1 MESGGGRSDPRPL
14 TREEEAVKRNTDCVY
29 FLASPLTCKK
39 GSECEYRHSEGAR
52 INPRDCKFWFS
63 GNCLNPKCLFRHPPL
78 DVPFG
83 NPVAT
88 SGSNMA
94 PSLAPTPMQLPMA
107 SLPAYNLSRNNVPCY
122 YFQKGACLKG
132 DKCPFVHGPQ
142 PAGNSVTK
150 QTAKASVPVTAQLDT
165 TRKDAWKLKE
175 YDNQQNF
182 PKASKNAGKQVT
194 GASSSVESSIALEN
208 AKVHR
213 SSSTSLLRPSSFH
226 VQSDGNHSNEHEA
239 GEILGE
245 PSGVVGTKSKRPL
258 NQQIQ
263 SSRYKNDMGVE
274 VIREFSPGFDVLVNN
289 VVKVADYLHDKDG
302 FRSGSI
308 QGGRNMS
315 HGDGYGQQHQC
326 DPESTASEFRHYGK
340 VQHGIDGDQ
349 HGNFSVSERIKE
361 KPILPVRRSAAHKLR
376 SPDGMDETDLR
387 YRLMKQRRLN
397 SSLSATIS
405 DSESKPYGRHEQKM
419 QDRHPPNSYRDQR
432 LLPPESTISSRLR
445 GRITLSKPSSP
456 EIASD
461 LQGGGGRGRQRGNL
475 SPVRTSSLQR
485 RLGERLSRRPIEDFT
500 SNARNIGSQQKSR
513 DSVDPLDFAG
523 PRSLAE
529 LKGAKPDV
537 SSEGQSSKN
546 VKSTSSLEHNG
557 MKSLKRNREVRPDND
572 AISGVSNDRKAIGAI
587 EVGSSASEAAP
598 VPELRSQDAFE
609 ASLEW
614 TKVITNLEDPAAA
627 TMVEEEGEI
636 EEEVVHIPADVEQI
650 TYEKQAA
657 EDETE
662 ARDAA
667 EEDELDYTDQRDG
680 EYDYETIDGGD
691 YKTEDYENMDP
702 MNLDDEEEDE
712 DDDEDDFAKKI
723 GLIFS

>member
-52 INPRDCKFWFS
+52 VNPRDCKFWFS

-88 SGSNMA
+88 SGSNMT
-94 PSLAPTPMQLPMA
+94 PSLASTPIQLPMA

-122 YFQKGACLKG
+122 YFQKGSCLKG

-142 PAGNSVTK
+142 PAGNPVAK

-165 TRKDAWKLKE
+165 AKKDASKFKE
-175 YDNQQNF
+175 YSNQQNF
-182 PKASKNAGKQVT
+182 PTAPSLCKENAGKQVT
-194 GASSSVESSIALEN
+194 GASSSVEN
-208 AKVHR
+208 ANIHLVHK
-213 SSSTSLLRPSSFH
+213 SSSTSLPRPSSFH
-226 VQSDGNHSNEHEA
+226 VQSDGHHSNEQEA

-245 PSGVVGTKSKRPL
+245 PSGVGTKSKRPL

-263 SSRYKNDMGVE
+263 SSRYKNDMGVEE

-308 QGGRNMS
+308 QGGRNMK
-315 HGDGYGQQHQC
+315 HGDGYGQHQC
-326 DPESTASEFRHYGK
+326 DPESTARLDRDQHNGAGEFRHYGK
-340 VQHGIDGDQ
+340 VQHGFDGDK

-361 KPILPVRRSAAHKLR
+361 KPILPVRRSAQKLR

-456 EIASD
+456 EFASD
-461 LQGGGGRGRQRGNL
+461 LQGGGGRGRQRGNI
-475 SPVRTSSLQR
+475 SPVRTSSLQG

-500 SNARNIGSQQKSR
+500 SSARNIGSQQKAR

-529 LKGAKPDV
+529 LKGAKADE
-537 SSEGQSSKN
+537 SSEGQSSKFN
-546 VKSTSSLEHNG
+546 IKSISSLEHNG
-557 MKSLKRNREVRPDND
+557 MKSLGAVGLQDSEVSVAFDVPKPLSAPLKRNREVRPEND

-587 EVGSSASEAAP
+587 EVGS
-598 VPELRSQDAFE
+598 
-609 ASLEW
+609 
-614 TKVITNLEDPAAA
+614 
-627 TMVEEEGEI
+627 
-636 EEEVVHIPADVEQI
+636 
-650 TYEKQAA
+650 
-657 EDETE
+657 
-662 ARDAA
+662 
-667 EEDELDYTDQRDG
+667 
-680 EYDYETIDGGD
+680 
-691 YKTEDYENMDP
+691 
-702 MNLDDEEEDE
+702 
-712 DDDEDDFAKKI
+712 
-723 GLIFS
+723 